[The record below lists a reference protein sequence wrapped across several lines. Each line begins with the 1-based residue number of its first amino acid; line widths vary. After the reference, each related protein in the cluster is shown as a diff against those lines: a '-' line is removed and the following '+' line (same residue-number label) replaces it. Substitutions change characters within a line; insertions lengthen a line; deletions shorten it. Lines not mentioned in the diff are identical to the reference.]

1 MKLCTLFLTITFLA
15 GCSSLPSV
23 EKMFASFSDEQV
35 NGEDDKNEARL
46 TQINGVVDINAS
58 TVGNAKPD
66 LQVQT
71 HGSVDAFG
79 SINRPPIMSSTQG
92 SYKSMPLTK
101 HVGDYVRNMAQ
112 DLVSNMEYV
121 SERTP
126 VAVTHFSLID
136 SDLKQTNLLGQQMAE
151 SFMHEFH
158 KFRMPVVEFK
168 ATQFIRV
175 TELGDFVM
183 SRDYLDLK
191 SNTPIQ
197 YVLTGTMTKHQG
209 GFIVNAR
216 MLGMQSNVVVA
227 SAQSFIPFYI
237 VDALLPSG
245 SSSQN
250 DLIDGVRIIAGE

>member
-1 MKLCTLFLTITFLA
+1 MKFLSFLLMLCLLG
-15 GCSSLPSV
+15 GCSSLPSM
-23 EKMFASFSDEQV
+23 EQLFASSPDMAEGSGV
-35 NGEDDKNEARL
+35 EDTL
-46 TQINGVVDINAS
+46 MQSNGVVDIDAS
-58 TVGNAKPD
+58 AVTNSPSD
-66 LQVQT
+66 LQAQT
-71 HGSVDAFG
+71 TRSVDAFG
-79 SINRPPIMSSTQG
+79 SIVKPSIMASTTG
-92 SYKSMPLTK
+92 AYKSMPLTK

-112 DLVSNMEYV
+112 DLVSNMEFV

-151 SFMHEFH
+151 SFVHEFH
-158 KFRMPVVEFK
+158 KFRMPVVEYK

-175 TELGDFVM
+175 TEMGDFVM
-183 SRDYLDLK
+183 SRDFLDLK
-191 SNTPIQ
+191 NSTPIQ

-245 SSSQN
+245 SSRQN
-250 DLIDGVRIIAGE
+250 EVVDGVRIIRGE

>member
-1 MKLCTLFLTITFLA
+1 MKFYTLFLPLILLT
-15 GCSSLPSV
+15 GCSSLPPV
-23 EKMFASFSDEQV
+23 EQLFASLPSQQ
-35 NGEDDKNEARL
+35 GSAADKQNEGRL
-46 TQINGVVDINAS
+46 MQSNGVIDIR
-58 TVGNAKPD
+58 
-66 LQVQT
+66 
-71 HGSVDAFG
+71 GSADNRRLSDTSSSAFEAIDAFG
-79 SINRPPIMSSTQG
+79 SINKPAIMSSNNG

-101 HVGDYVRNMAQ
+101 HIGDYVRNMAQ
-112 DLVSNMEYV
+112 DLVSNMEFV

-136 SDLKQTNLLGQQMAE
+136 SDLKKTNLLGQQMAE
-151 SFMHEFH
+151 SFAHEFH

-175 TELGDFVM
+175 TEMGDFVM
-183 SRDYLDLK
+183 SRDFLDLK
-191 SNTPIQ
+191 NNTPIQ

-237 VDALLPSG
+237 VDALIPSG
-245 SSSQN
+245 SSRQGEVV
-250 DLIDGVRIIAGE
+250 DGVRIIRGE

>member
-1 MKLCTLFLTITFLA
+1 MKFFSFLLILTILA

-23 EKMFASFSDEQV
+23 EQLFASPA
-35 NGEDDKNEARL
+35 DDSEAL
-46 TQINGVVDINAS
+46 SGDYSPGQSGVVDIDAS
-58 TVGNAKPD
+58 AVANSPAN
-66 LQVQT
+66 LQMQSA
-71 HGSVDAFG
+71 GSVDAFG
-79 SINRPPIMSSTQG
+79 SIVKPAIMTASTG

-101 HVGDYVRNMAQ
+101 HIGDYVRNMAQ
-112 DLVSNMEYV
+112 DLVSNMEFV

-151 SFMHEFH
+151 SFVHEFH
-158 KFRMPVVEFK
+158 QFRMPVVEFK

-175 TELGDFVM
+175 TEMGDFVM
-183 SRDYLDLK
+183 SRDFLDLK
-191 SNTPIQ
+191 NSTAIQ

-245 SSSQN
+245 SSRQN
-250 DLIDGVRIIAGE
+250 EIVDGVRIIRGE